1 MMSSQSA
8 ADGPSA
14 MPDIPWI
21 ISVDDHVVEPPHIFD
36 GRLPKHLQDR
46 APRVKRGI
54 IDFGK
59 APGTEKDLVLSE
71 TGLAGDYW
79 VYEGKNMPLFRHSA
93 AAGVPPEE
101 VDRGPVT
108 FEDMRAG
115 CYDPKARLDDMDVN
129 HVEASLCFPT
139 MPRFCGQTFLEAA
152 DKDLGLACVRA
163 YNDWMVEEWSG
174 SSGGR
179 LIPLCLIPL
188 WDPELAAQEVHRNA
202 DRGVH
207 AVAFSEI
214 PPFLGL
220 PSVHDKNHY
229 WDPFFR
235 ACAET
240 TTTVCMHIGSS
251 SRFFHTSDDAPSAVG
266 FTLTFNNAMGSLA
279 DFIFSGTLVRHP
291 DLKLAYS
298 EAQIGWLPY
307 VLERADKV
315 WDHYALA
322 AGIEGLLP
330 EPPSTYFHR
339 SVYGCFVDD
348 EHGLQSLDEVG
359 VDNVTFEV
367 DYPHGDST
375 WPNTKKVAEH
385 MFAGLDDETIYKII
399 RGNAIK
405 MLSLDFDQDRRN

>member
-1 MMSSQSA
+1 MTAQSA
-8 ADGPSA
+8 VLQDRTTVEVPK
-14 MPDIPWI
+14 I
-21 ISVDDHVVEPPHIFD
+21 ISVDDHVVEPPHLFD
-36 GRLPKHLQDR
+36 GRLPRHLQDR
-46 APRVKRGI
+46 APRVERGLVA
-54 IDFGK
+54 FGRTP
-59 APGTEKDLVLSE
+59 ASAKDLFVDPD
-71 TGLAGDYW
+71 GIPGDYW

-108 FEDMRAG
+108 YDNMRAG
-115 CYDPKARLDDMDVN
+115 CYDPVARLADMDLN

-152 DKDLGLACVRA
+152 DKELGLACVRA
-163 YNDWMVEEWSG
+163 YNDWMVEEWAG
-174 SSGGR
+174 GSGGR

-188 WDPELAAQEVHRNA
+188 WDADLAAAEIRRNA
-202 DRGVH
+202 ARGVH

-240 TTTVCMHIGSS
+240 GTTVCMHIGSS

-266 FTLTFNNAMGSLA
+266 FTLTFNNAMASLS
-279 DFIFSGTLVRHP
+279 DFIFSGTLARNP
-291 DLKLAYS
+291 DLTIAYS

-322 AGIEGLLP
+322 AGIEGVLP
-330 EPPSTYFHR
+330 EAPSTYFHR
-339 SVYGCFVDD
+339 QVYGCFVDD
-348 EHGLQSLDEVG
+348 DHGLQSLDKVG
-359 VDNVTFEV
+359 VDNVTFET

-375 WPNTKKVAEH
+375 WPHTKAAAER
-385 MFAGLDDETIYKII
+385 MLAGLDEETIYKIV

-405 MLSLDFDQDRRN
+405 MLSLDLDPDRRR